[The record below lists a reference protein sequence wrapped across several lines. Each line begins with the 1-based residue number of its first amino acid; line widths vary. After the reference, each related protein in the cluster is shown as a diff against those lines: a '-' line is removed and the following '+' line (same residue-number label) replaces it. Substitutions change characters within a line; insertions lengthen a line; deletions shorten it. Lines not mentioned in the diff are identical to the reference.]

1 MSYTNDRLLYNGLTN
16 VSKLLSFFVFL
27 ISVNSYIR
35 YCKEEKEVEI
45 IEDEIGEIIQ
55 RPLDPPIK
63 EEEPLQ
69 LNPDDN
75 YF

>member
-16 VSKLLSFFVFL
+16 VSKLPSFLFSL